1 MRLPIAAVAL
11 LLVLSGCATRQPVTA
26 TGRIAGQ
33 QVSAAVDGDLARHY
47 LEGYGEGSDLDRAI
61 DLAIAKTRPD
71 PFDAASL
78 EALAAATS
86 TDFATLYFVHVL
98 YEDPVNRAMQ
108 DRFETLLRGHIEEGA
123 SDAAPPRDASWVIAF
138 VPGYG
143 YARKPSTGADFAL
156 QRALLRER
164 GYNVHLIETG
174 EIGYVEP
181 NAAVIARELE
191 TLGAVYEN
199 IIVVSTSK
207 GGPETALALGT
218 PANHD
223 ALRNVRAWI
232 SVGGILR
239 GSPYADHLHHH
250 PFRCV
255 IAAIAVLRDNPRGMI
270 RNLSTDVRAPIM
282 DGLSLPDELLVVHY
296 VGAPLESQV
305 EPANRR
311 RYKVLRKR
319 GPNDGLTLLADE
331 ILPGNIVITALGLDH
346 YYRHPQIDLITL
358 ALTEL
363 VLERLGDEKRE

>member
-1 MRLPIAAVAL
+1 MRLRIAAIAL
-11 LLVLSGCATRQPVTA
+11 LLVVSGCATRQPVTA

-33 QVSAAVDGDLARHY
+33 EVNAAVDGDLARHY
-47 LEGYGEGSDLDRAI
+47 LEDYGDGSDMDRVI

-71 PFDAASL
+71 PFDAVSL
-78 EALAAATS
+78 EALTAATS
-86 TDFATLYFVHVL
+86 TDFATLYFVRAL
-98 YEDPVNRAMQ
+98 YDDPVNRAMQ
-108 DRFETLLRGHIEEGA
+108 DRFEILFRGHVEEGA
-123 SDAAPPRDASWVIAF
+123 AGSTPPRDASWVIAF

-156 QRALLRER
+156 QRALLQAR

-181 NAAVIARELE
+181 NAAIIARELE
-191 TLGAVYEN
+191 ALGAAYEN

-218 PANHD
+218 PANHA

-232 SVGGILR
+232 SVGGIFR

-255 IAAIAVLRDNPRGMI
+255 IAAIAALRDNPRGMI
-270 RNLSTDVRAPIM
+270 RNLSTEVRAPIM
-282 DGLSLPDELLVVHY
+282 DGLSLPADLLVVHY

-311 RYKVLRKR
+311 RYQALKHL

-331 ILPGNIVITALGLDH
+331 IVQGNVVITALGLDH

-363 VLERLGDEKRE
+363 VLEKLGDEMRE